1 MPTDTFWEGV
11 GKSIEHAS
19 GDIVVAG
26 VVVAAVVFLIV
37 KYYLPERS
45 DRIKFESEMRQ
56 KRLELEVK
64 QQQDS
69 ADIQRRNLEQKGRE
83 LEILSGVQTT
93 QETLV
98 TMVGDVNVNLQ
109 LLIERIEGS
118 KQHSQ
123 SLVAGQ
129 GKLQEDVSVIR
140 DQVDDIHK
148 VLYKP
153 VSKGE

>member
-69 ADIQRRNLEQKGRE
+69 ADIQRQNLEQKGRE

-98 TMVGDVNVNLQ
+98 SMVGDVNINLQ

>member
-83 LEILSGVQTT
+83 LEILSGVQAT

>member
-83 LEILSGVQTT
+83 LEILSGVQAT

-140 DQVDDIHK
+140 GQVDDIHK

>member
-26 VVVAAVVFLIV
+26 VVVAAVVFLVV

-83 LEILSGVQTT
+83 LEILSGVQAT

-109 LLIERIEGS
+109 ILIERIEGS

-123 SLVAGQ
+123 SLVSGQ

-140 DQVDDIHK
+140 DQVNDIHK

-153 VSKGE
+153 MSKGE

>member
-98 TMVGDVNVNLQ
+98 TMVGDVNINLQ